1 MVSIMGSASTIGVV
15 RVPAGGGLELVYGDD
30 ERSRQWAADR
40 IGRGARFSEGAITI
54 GVERRGRLCAV
65 AVFNLFTDTS
75 CHAHI
80 ATDRERSWA
89 NRSVLAA
96 LFAYPFEQ
104 CGLRR
109 ITLPIAASNRDS
121 IILAIKLGFQFE
133 GRLIDGCGDDDEII
147 LGMLAESCPWLR

>member
-1 MVSIMGSASTIGVV
+1 MMGDEAKTVV
-15 RVPAGGGLELVYGDD
+15 RVPAGGGLTLVYGND
-30 ERSRQWAADR
+30 EEHRIWSARQ
-40 IGRGARFSEGAITI
+40 IGRGAQFGNEAITI
-54 GVERRGRLCAV
+54 GVERQGGLCAA

-80 ATDRERSWA
+80 ATDRCRSWA
-89 NRSVLAA
+89 SRSILAA

-109 ITLPIAASNRDS
+109 ITLPIAASNRES

-133 GRLIDGCGDDDEII
+133 GRLIGACGEDDEII
-147 LGMLAESCPWLR
+147 LGMLAENCPWLR